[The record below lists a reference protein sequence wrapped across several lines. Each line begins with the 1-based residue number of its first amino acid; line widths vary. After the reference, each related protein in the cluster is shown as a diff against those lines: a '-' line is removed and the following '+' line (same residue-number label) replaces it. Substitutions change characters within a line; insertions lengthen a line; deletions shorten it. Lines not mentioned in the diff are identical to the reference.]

1 MFRLFLSW
9 RTANLHKVFRHNSL
23 VLLMNSS
30 TDSHGDL
37 LSVYLSQLK
46 RLRFALKR
54 RTGCIDLTEDALQ
67 ETWIRLSG
75 MKNAPVSIRDSRAFI
90 LRVAG
95 NIAVDLL
102 RRERRHS
109 SRCISDYEQMLSVA
123 DTSPSPETRVIDR
136 QQLYRLAD
144 ALMQLPEKPRAAL
157 LLSRYDGLS
166 YAQIAAEL
174 GVSQSMVAKYLA
186 QALRHCRDALREH

>member
-1 MFRLFLSW
+1 MFLEGVAEGLGGFAMSLN
-9 RTANLHKVFRHNSL
+9 TDLHS
-23 VLLMNSS
+23 
-30 TDSHGDL
+30 DL
-37 LSVYLSQLK
+37 LSVYLSQFK
-46 RLRFALKR
+46 KLRFALKR

-75 MKNAPVSIRDSRAFI
+75 LKNVPVSIRDSQAFVLKI
-90 LRVAG
+90 AA

-109 SRCISDYEQMLSVA
+109 SRCICDYEQMVSIA
-123 DTSPSPETRVIDR
+123 DTKPSPETCAIDR

-157 LLSRYDGLS
+157 LLSRCQGLS
-166 YAQIAAEL
+166 YAETATKL
-174 GVSQSMVAKYLA
+174 GVSKRMVAKYLA
-186 QALRHCRDALREH
+186 QALRHCRDALRAS